1 MYKHILESAVNINWM
16 AIGALITFFTV
27 FVVSVILVFKKDST
41 YLKTMSEMPLDKV
54 HSSTPN
60 QANYEN

>member
-1 MYKHILESAVNINWM
+1 MYKHILESAGNINWM

-27 FVVSVILVFKKDST
+27 FVVSAILVFIKDSS

-54 HSSTPN
+54 NSSYKN
-60 QANYEN
+60 NE